1 MTQSVYI
8 IAEAGVNHN
17 GDKKKAIELIDVAAE
32 SGADAVKFQT
42 FQAER
47 LVTTDA
53 TKAPYQFDAGG
64 ESETQ
69 YEMLKDLE
77 LEEAFYPELVDQCKR
92 KNIDFLSTAFDEQSL
107 KFLTSSFNLKYLKI
121 PSGEITN
128 GPLILAHA
136 RLKKRLIM
144 STGMASM
151 QDIEEALG
159 VIAFGLIQGQDVEI
173 KPSRSQFREAYRSQ
187 EGQKYLKD
195 NVTLLHCLTQYPA
208 PLKDINLMAML
219 SMQKKFSLQVGYSDH
234 SEGSIV
240 PIAAASLGA
249 VMLEKHF
256 TLDKSLPG
264 PDHKASL
271 DPNELNEMVI
281 SVRKIKELMGD
292 GKKDLRS
299 SELENLIIARKSIRA
314 FTKIKRGEILSE
326 ENMTIKRPGGGLSPM
341 LFWKKIGIKAS
352 RDYRA
357 DEQIED

>member
-47 LVTTDA
+47 LVSSDA
-53 TKAPYQFDAGG
+53 TKASYQIDAGG

-173 KPSRSQFREAYRSQ
+173 KPSRSQFREAFRSQ

-208 PLKDINLMAML
+208 PLKDINLMAMV

-264 PDHKASL
+264 PDHKASIV
-271 DPNELNEMVI
+271 E
-281 SVRKIKELMGD
+281 KEL
-292 GKKDLRS
+292 KKLVEGIRRIS
-299 SELENLIIARKSIRA
+299 KSLGNGIKKASPSEVKNINIARNSIVA
-314 FTKIKRGEILSE
+314 AKNISKGEKFTNANL
-326 ENMTIKRPGGGLSPM
+326 TIKRPGYGISPM
-341 LFWKKIGIKAS
+341 QLPKVVGKVAKKIFLKDEIIKL
-352 RDYRA
+352 
-357 DEQIED
+357 